1 MLWRVLVYLCKKR
14 CIFKC
19 RNVLKSFRENVGMF
33 WKLYASLWSKYFS
46 QLQQALSMQVDHQ
59 PSGPEMVSRR
69 RNTASDTTDQGSNHQ
84 ASLQNVQKS
93 LSISTLPS
101 NPNHQVQMMPSLTR
115 KKPSQWVYLH
125 HLHYCQAHPHHYH
138 CFQFVRP
145 RDPISRVTIQD
156 WKIQNWIN
164 KSATKHKNIKEQF
177 NHKSKFKKVCYI
189 FFYFNPKN
197 IYPPSVNGFQLQ
209 LVSTASGA
217 ILFIQF
223 L

>member
-115 KKPSQWVYLH
+115 KKPSQWVY
-125 HLHYCQAHPHHYH
+125 
-138 CFQFVRP
+138 
-145 RDPISRVTIQD
+145 IS
-156 WKIQNWIN
+156 
-164 KSATKHKNIKEQF
+164 SPSSLLSSSSSSLSLF
-177 NHKSKFKKVCYI
+177 SVC
-189 FFYFNPKN
+189 
-197 IYPPSVNGFQLQ
+197 
-209 LVSTASGA
+209 
-217 ILFIQF
+217 
-223 L
+223 